1 MKCQNKFPDGYMS
14 PTYSYIKYALIK
26 IFILLAQFWTVTLFY
41 VGPTLALKRKAKFE
55 NQKNWIKVGLK

>member
-1 MKCQNKFPDGYMS
+1 MS